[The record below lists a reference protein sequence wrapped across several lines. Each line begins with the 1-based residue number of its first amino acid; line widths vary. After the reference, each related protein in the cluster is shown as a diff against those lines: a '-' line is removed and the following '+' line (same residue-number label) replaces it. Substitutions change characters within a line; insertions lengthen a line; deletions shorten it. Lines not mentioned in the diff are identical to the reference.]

1 MTDSRLYTLI
11 SVLFAVVLVVSN
23 IAASK
28 ITHIWGL
35 TLDAGTVLFPLS
47 YIFGDVLTEVYG
59 YAASR
64 RVIWTG
70 FACTFLAAATFI
82 VVGWLPPAPEWGN
95 QAAYMAILG
104 LTPRIVLA
112 SLVAFLVGE
121 FANSYVLA
129 KMKVAMLGKHLWMRT
144 IGSTVVGE
152 LLDTGIFTIVAFWG
166 VLPQS
171 IILPLIVSMYI
182 FKVAIEAVFTP
193 VTYAVVAYLKKHD
206 KTDVYDRD
214 TDFNPFH
221 IA

>member
-1 MTDSRLYTLI
+1 
-11 SVLFAVVLVVSN
+11 
-23 IAASK
+23 
-28 ITHIWGL
+28 
-35 TLDAGTVLFPLS
+35 
-47 YIFGDVLTEVYG
+47 
-59 YAASR
+59 
-64 RVIWTG
+64 
-70 FACTFLAAATFI
+70 
-82 VVGWLPPAPEWGN
+82 
-95 QAAYMAILG
+95 MAILG

-171 IILPLIVSMYI
+171 IILPLILSMYV